1 MKNSI
6 RFSIFLLFLSAL
18 ENYGEH
24 CLSVTDEKDQSKLLC
39 QPANSC
45 LVIHVQFITG
55 SEIKYFALKSDR
67 NLKSGSF
74 PAPAGLQAVF
84 LLGKYPSGK
93 I

>member
-6 RFSIFLLFLSAL
+6 RYSIFSLFLSAL
-18 ENYGEH
+18 ENDGKH

-39 QPANSC
+39 QPTNSC